1 MKLSVKQIVASVAG
15 AVIAALAL
23 SFLGVGGTI
32 IGVALGSAA
41 ATITSA
47 LAFHSLEAG
56 HQKVK
61 EIVKDQPLGT
71 VPSQPSAPP
80 APPTLGAP
88 VLSASDWSR
97 EGPAIAAPPSVAPL
111 PPASPRG
118 VRWPVIAVIGLV
130 FVLALSVVTVVEL
143 AVGKPLSTVVK
154 GGPAPANKTSVG
166 DVFSGRT
173 ATTVST
179 TTSTVRPATTTTG
192 RPATSTTTSS
202 TTTSTVPAT
211 SSTTTTSTS
220 TTTPSAALRSP

>member
-23 SFLGVGGTI
+23 SFFGVGGTI

-71 VPSQPSAPP
+71 APSQPSAPP

-97 EGPAIAAPPSVAPL
+97 EGPAIAAPPPVAPL

-130 FVLALSVVTVVEL
+130 SVVTVVEL

-166 DVFSGRT
+166 DVFSSRT

-179 TTSTVRPATTTTG
+179 TTSTLRPATTTTG